1 MTHLDAIPNISS
13 PYTLHSLQDDQDI
26 LKWSEFCASCFRDK
40 KPVPPPSLY
49 FLRHFFNDPW
59 RDANLVFVMQYR
71 ATHST
76 SSDNLLRLQLDHP
89 QNNNDNVIVASTRVF
104 LREISLGHSG
114 KTCWVGGIGEV
125 CTDPSHRR
133 RGLAKRLLHRAIEV
147 MREYKHDE
155 RKLEYSL
162 LHASP
167 SLMKVYETSANYRGV
182 ATHWNI
188 LTLQNNN
195 SRHKQSHIDDNIVPQ
210 RSDPSLS
217 NNKHLS
223 IRLASFP
230 KDTAQLQRIHKEYSQ
245 DRFVGCII
253 RTRDYWN
260 EYLSKE
266 IGDSMFVLCSD
277 DEQQHDKILS
287 WMSIKVRSDTR
298 IQLRDFGC
306 CKNSCRTENISMAT
320 VFSMLLHHILAT
332 DKNVSCLWSSDTT
345 TSASTT
351 TTTAAAAAASSS
363 SFLELAIPSPIY
375 QELLESSSYSSSS
388 SLTLDSIG
396 SWLDQSIPVREECDP
411 GWMYKNLQGSL
422 EPEQDHDG
430 LLQPPPL
437 PMEDI
442 GNTQRLTHL
451 I

>member
-1 MTHLDAIPNISS
+1 
-13 PYTLHSLQDDQDI
+13 
-26 LKWSEFCASCFRDK
+26 
-40 KPVPPPSLY
+40 
-49 FLRHFFNDPW
+49 
-59 RDANLVFVMQYR
+59 MQYR
-71 ATHST
+71 AIHST
-76 SSDNLLRLQLDHP
+76 SSGDNLRQLQRDHP
-89 QNNNDNVIVASTRVF
+89 QNYNDNVIVASTRIF

-133 RGLAKRLLHRAIEV
+133 QGLAKRLLHRAIEV

-155 RKLEYSL
+155 RKLQYSL

-167 SLMKVYETSANYRGV
+167 ALMKVYETSANYRGV

-195 SRHKQSHIDDNIVPQ
+195 RRHKHSHIDDNIVPQ
-210 RSDPSLS
+210 RRDLTLS
-217 NNKHLS
+217 NKKQLS

-230 KDTAQLQRIHKEYSQ
+230 KDTVQLQRIHKEYSQ

-277 DEQQHDKILS
+277 DDQQLDKILS
-287 WMSIKVRSDTR
+287 WMSIKDRSDTR

-306 CKNSCRTENISMAT
+306 CKKSCRTENISMAT

-332 DKNVSCLWSSDTT
+332 DKNVSCWMSSDTS
-345 TSASTT
+345 TSTSTT
-351 TTTAAAAAASSS
+351 TTASSS

-375 QELLESSSYSSSS
+375 QELLESSTSSSSS
-388 SLTLDSIG
+388 SLILDSTG
-396 SWLDQSIPVREECDP
+396 SWLDQSIPVREEYDP

-451 I
+451 IWPADSF